1 MNEMTFETLQYRELK
16 ELVKSYCVSDLGK
29 DLLDRLQ
36 PSASLN
42 VVKTR
47 LRETTEA
54 RRLLDAESHVPL
66 MGISAIKHIM
76 TKAEKGMLLEASDLL
91 EVSDFLRGCR
101 RVKTFMLEKE
111 FFAPMLSSY
120 GKSMTEFR
128 TIEEEIN
135 AAIKGNR
142 VDSEA
147 SKELKRI
154 RRHIESTE
162 ATIQE
167 RLAKFLRSGANKDY
181 IQEFFVSKKDDRYTI
196 PIKASYKKHVQGTI
210 IEVSSKGTTVFMEPT
225 VVAKL
230 NNELATLKV
239 EESVE
244 EYQVL
249 ATLSGLVMEQ
259 LPAIKIN
266 VELIAQ
272 YDMVFAKGK
281 YSRSISG
288 IEPGLN
294 DHGYISIV
302 DGKHPLLKGNV
313 VPLNFTIGEE
323 YRGLIITGP
332 NAGGKTVVLKTI
344 GLLTLAAMSGFH
356 IAVGEGTEVSLF
368 ERIFVDIGD
377 HQSIENALSTFS
389 SHMKNMADI
398 LASANHRTL
407 LLFDEIGS
415 GTEPNE
421 GAALAI
427 SIIEEFYHKGCMT
440 VATTHYGE
448 IKRFSEMHPDF
459 MNAAMKFNS
468 ETLEPLYQL
477 VIGASGESNALWIS
491 KKMNVSDA
499 VIERAKAYMA
509 HKEYNFT
516 LVDENKKRKP
526 KVVEQQQEKLYD
538 YEIGDKVTLLDE
550 KESALIY
557 KKRDSYNNVT
567 VFYNGAFKEINTKRI
582 ELELPASELYPPG
595 YDLNSL
601 FVSHQERK
609 MQHDFERGS
618 KKALKKVEKEMRKQK
633 GENFND

>member
-1 MNEMTFETLQYRELK
+1 MNEMTMETLQYNELK
-16 ELVKSYCVSDLGK
+16 ERVKAHCVSGLGK
-29 DLLDRLQ
+29 ELIQRLQ
-36 PSASLN
+36 PSSALN

-66 MGISAIKHIM
+66 IGISNIGSIVK
-76 TKAEKGMLLEASDLL
+76 KVEKGILLDPGELL
-91 EVSDFLRGCR
+91 DVSDFLRGCR
-101 RVKTFMLEKE
+101 RMKTFMLEKE

-120 GKSMTEFR
+120 AQSMTELR
-128 TIEEEIN
+128 SIEEEIN
-135 AAIKGNR
+135 ASIKGNR

-154 RRHIESTE
+154 RRHIETTE
-162 ATIQE
+162 ANIQE
-167 RLAKFLRSGANKDY
+167 RLLKFLRSSANKDY
-181 IQEFFVSKKDDRYTI
+181 IQEFFISKKDDRYTI

-210 IEVSSKGTTVFMEPT
+210 VEASGKGSTVFIEPAA
-225 VVAKL
+225 VAKL
-230 NNELATLKV
+230 NNELAMLKA
-239 EESVE
+239 EEAVE
-244 EYQVL
+244 EYQIL
-249 ATLSGLVMEQ
+249 ATLSGMIMEQ
-259 LPAIKIN
+259 IAKLNVN

-281 YSRSISG
+281 YSRSIDG
-288 IEPGLN
+288 IEPQVN
-294 DHGYISIV
+294 DHGYVNIV
-302 DGKHPLLKGNV
+302 GGKHPLLPGNV
-313 VPLNFTIGEE
+313 VPLDFTIGED

-344 GLLTLAAMSGFH
+344 GLLTLATMSGFH
-356 IAVGEGTEVSLF
+356 VEAKEETAISLF

-398 LASANHRTL
+398 LMSANHRTL

-427 SIIEEFYHKGCMT
+427 AIIEEFYQKGCIT

-477 VIGASGESNALWIS
+477 LIGTSGDSNALWIS
-491 KKMNVSDA
+491 KKMNISDSI
-499 VIERAKAYMA
+499 IERAKTYMEHKAY
-509 HKEYNFT
+509 NLDT
-516 LVDENKKRKP
+516 VDESKKRKP
-526 KVVEQQQEKLYD
+526 KVVETKKETYAD
-538 YEIGDKVTLLDE
+538 YEVGDKVKLLDE
-550 KESALIY
+550 QESALIY
-557 KKRDSYNNVT
+557 KKVDSYNNVT
-567 VFYNGAFKEINTKRI
+567 VFYKEAFKEVNVKRI
-582 ELELPASELYPPG
+582 ALELSASELYPPD
-595 YDLNSL
+595 YDLNTL
-601 FVSHQERK
+601 FVSFKERK
-609 MQHDFERGS
+609 MQHDFDRGS
-618 KKALKKVEKEMRKQK
+618 KKAIKKVEKEMRQRK
-633 GENFND
+633 GENHS